1 MLGVAMVLDAL
12 TPSDR
17 VNLLEL
23 YARSVMLI
31 ELGRCGEW
39 ADLFVPLGS
48 IVCEA
53 QNGPTGRSF
62 KGRDQLVELGRQMIA
77 GDFDLT
83 VGPLTPPIC
92 CRRVLSDISLFAH
105 GTSVALGFAH
115 LTVTS
120 ISGGEPPTW
129 IASGLFRDLLNKSA
143 SGCWRFENRTYV
155 PEGAATRLFTGSPPP
170 ALSAVAITR

>member
-1 MLGVAMVLDAL
+1 MVLDSL
-12 TPSDR
+12 TTSDR

-31 ELGRCGEW
+31 ELARCTEW
-39 ADLFVPLGS
+39 AELFLPQGS

-53 QNGPTGRSF
+53 HSGPTGRSF
-62 KGRDQLVELGRQMIA
+62 KGRDQLVELCRQMIA
-77 GDFDLT
+77 GEFDLT
-83 VGPLTPPIC
+83 VGALTPPKC

-105 GTSVALGFAH
+105 GQSAALGFAH

-120 ISGGEPPTW
+120 ISGQEPPRW
-129 IASGLFRDLLNKSA
+129 IASGLFRDLLNKSG

-155 PEGAATRLFTGSPPP
+155 PEGAATRTFTGSPPP